1 MSPQRLAEG
10 IQRAL
15 GGSVVA
21 GADPGG
27 GEPCLRVDTSRAAAR
42 ARSAAATAAPR
53 AASRSRPSRSC
64 RAAAPPVEL
73 PSSVSVKDLAA
84 ALSVSHADV
93 IKELIRNGIFAT
105 INQSIDFDTASLVAG
120 ELGIETVERG
130 VAERAAAEAAVAA
143 GDRGAR
149 AAKRRAPAS
158 ASSSPRRTAAD
169 LVTRAPIVTIMGHV
183 DHGKTSLLDAIRST
197 TVAAAERG
205 GITQH
210 IGASEVEHNGKR
222 IVFLDTPG
230 HEAFTA
236 MRARGAQVTDI
247 AIIVVAA
254 DDGVMPQTKEAI
266 DHVRAARVPMI
277 VAINKID
284 KPDANPDR
292 VKQELADNKVLIEEF
307 GGDVIAVPVS
317 AKQKIGLDDLM
328 EMILLVADLQDLK
341 ANPKRPA
348 IGTIIESKV
357 AKGRGN
363 VATVLVQTGTLKVGD
378 VVTVGRT
385 FGRVRA
391 LQNAAGKR
399 VKSAE
404 PATAVEIIG
413 LTDLPEA
420 GDILRVVPDEKT
432 ARDMAEAIEQAATS
446 GDGKTAFTL
455 EDISAQIQAS
465 EVKELRVVLKT
476 DVQGSLGAIRHAL
489 ERLNTTEVRINI
501 VSEGAGDINESDVQ
515 LASASEAVVIGFN
528 TKLDPG
534 AQRAVDALGVDVR
547 LYDVIYKLTD
557 DVGAGPERDA
567 DPQAGRADRGPR
579 RGADG
584 DQGRQGRQRRRLVR
598 GRRPDRARRPGPPLP
613 RRQGGRRGSGRVAEA
628 LQGRRARGGDGLRV
642 RDRPR
647 QHRDRRG
654 RPDRVLP
661 DGGRAGVTRR
671 P

>member
-1 MSPQRLAEG
+1 MPPRRYQPRRGPRPQRRRDGGPEGGLAVET
-10 IQRAL
+10 QPVVPR
-15 GGSVVA
+15 GGA
-21 GADPGG
+21 
-27 GEPCLRVDTSRAAAR
+27 
-42 ARSAAATAAPR
+42 
-53 AASRSRPSRSC
+53 
-64 RAAAPPVEL
+64 PVEL
-73 PSSVSVKDLAA
+73 PSSVSVKDLAV

-130 VAERAAAEAAVAA
+130 VAERAAAEAASQQEIVAPGSEEEGA
-143 GDRGAR
+143 G
-149 AAKRRAPAS
+149 KRVLF
-158 ASSSPRRTAAD
+158 TEEDAAD

-210 IGASEVEHNGKR
+210 IGASEAVHNGKR

-341 ANPKRPA
+341 ANPNRPA
-348 IGTIIESKV
+348 IGTIVESKV

-399 VKSAE
+399 VKAAE

-432 ARDMAEAIEQAATS
+432 ARDMAEAIEQATS
-446 GDGKTAFTL
+446 AGDGKTAFTL

-489 ERLNTTEVRINI
+489 ERLNTAEVRVNI

-534 AQRAVDALGVDVR
+534 ATRAVDALGVDVR
-547 LYDVIYKLTD
+547 MYDVIYKLTD
-557 DVGAGPERDA
+557 DVGLALNGMLTPKQVEQIEGHAEVRMVIKAGK
-567 DPQAGRADRGPR
+567 AGNVAGSYVV
-579 RGADG
+579 DG
-584 DQGRQGRQRRRLVR
+584 RIVR
-598 GRRPDRARRPGPPLP
+598 GGQVRLFR
-613 RRQGGRRGSGRVAEA
+613 GGAVVAEGRVESLKRFKDDVREVAMGFECGIGLGNIEIAE
-628 LQGRRARGGDGLRV
+628 GDLV
-642 RDRPR
+642 ECY
-647 QHRDRRG
+647 QM
-654 RPDRVLP
+654 V
-661 DGGRAGVTRR
+661 AEQA
-671 P
+671 